1 MKSSRLQK
9 LFAEL
14 QVALA
19 EEIYK
24 QYDKVTNKVAKIQKT
39 NRQTIL
45 DAVARIILE
54 EEVVDGVLN
63 LSTASKTRLK
73 KELNKLIKEVLRG
86 EYEAESDI
94 ITDTLFDVAKD
105 KYYSNCYLYGL
116 GVSYTVKPVTEA
128 VLRQI
133 VNKKIDGKTY
143 SNRIWANKDKVAKQI
158 RVEVDRF
165 LHGKTD
171 INSINSRISS
181 RFNVNWNNSKRLFYT
196 EVAKVQTEANEVWA
210 SKHGIKKQMFMATL
224 DLKTSTIC
232 RNKDGQVY
240 NYDDSNK
247 PIPPLHPYCRS
258 CLVNVVGD
266 WKPKFRVDNITKERI
281 NYKTYQEW
289 YSEQDFKTDK
299 G

>member
-165 LHGKTD
+165 LNGKTD

-181 RFNVNWNNSKRLFYT
+181 RFNVNWNNSNRL
-196 EVAKVQTEANEVWA
+196 VRDSIGRVQWEANKVWR
-210 SKHGIKKQMFMATL
+210 KEHNIKRVMWDATL
-224 DLKTSTIC
+224 DRRTCSDCQVRDGKVYDADNTPSQHILC
-232 RNKDGQVY
+232 RCEL
-240 NYDDSNK
+240 
-247 PIPPLHPYCRS
+247 IP
-258 CLVNVVGD
+258 LVEG
-266 WKPKFRVDNITKERI
+266 WKPTQRWDNEAKERI

-289 YSEQDFKTDK
+289 YKEQDFKTDK